1 MDDLNKEINIIPYLQ
16 INNCKLVIS
25 NIPLNLFKNI
35 KGENSEKLQLLL
47 EILYI
52 FKDKINSKLII
63 DIIFKQNKENEL
75 PKEVSFYQ
83 YILISLYTFINIHY
97 SNNQFILIRF
107 PQLFPKKENE
117 INFNYT
123 ININLSN
130 NEIILNE
137 KKYILNSEKPDMIN
151 IFEKIASQIDEKY
164 LLKDYKLFQYNFTCL
179 AGTFDRCHLGHYFL
193 IQTSFLLSKSHC
205 FIGVCSDEMI
215 KHKGPFSILQTNYI
229 RRKKIEEIVQINGYN
244 NLDCKYEIKTIYDG
258 VDMAGVQEDLECLIV
273 TSETYKGGLYCNEI
287 RKKNKIKPVELCT
300 INVIQINL
308 DDSTK
313 ISSSILRKEILDI
326 ISIEKINEIY
336 YNFKNICKN
345 LECENKDLIDYWW
358 DEILNYYTKKWKFY
372 HNLNHIY
379 SFISLYNK
387 YNNLIENGKNE
398 FLLSIFFHDIIY
410 IPSRNDN
417 EKESIFIFNKFYQD
431 FKPKNLNK
439 EKVIEL
445 ITETENHLLNKEYS
459 NDINLFL
466 DMDMQIIAQDNWE
479 DYENKIRNEYCF
491 VDYNIYKIKRKEFLE
506 NLEKKEKIFRTK
518 IFFEEFETKAR
529 NNIKKIIH
537 KLNN

>member
-83 YILISLYTFINIHY
+83 YFLISLYTFINIHY

-123 ININLSN
+123 INLNLSN

-445 ITETENHLLNKEYS
+445 VTETENHLLNKEYS

-529 NNIKKIIH
+529 NNIKNIIN
-537 KLNN
+537 KLNK